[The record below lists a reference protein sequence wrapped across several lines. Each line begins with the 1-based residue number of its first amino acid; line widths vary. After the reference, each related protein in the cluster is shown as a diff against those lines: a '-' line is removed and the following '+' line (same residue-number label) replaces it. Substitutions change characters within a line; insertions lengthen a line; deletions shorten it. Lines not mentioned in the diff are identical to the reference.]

1 MNMAPKPD
9 DRSNN
14 AARLRESIQNT
25 QDNLRESE
33 DYLDEH
39 AEEIAPSELNAL
51 KQKNSNRQSA
61 ISGFEN
67 ELEDEEPFES

>member
-1 MNMAPKPD
+1 MVPKPD
-9 DRSNN
+9 DRSDN
-14 AARLRESIQNT
+14 AAKLREAIQNT
-25 QDNLRESE
+25 EDNLQESE

-51 KQKNSNRQSA
+51 EQKNRNRQAA

>member
-1 MNMAPKPD
+1 MAPKPD

-14 AARLRESIQNT
+14 AERIREAIQNT

-51 KQKNSNRQSA
+51 KQKNHGRQAA
-61 ISGFEN
+61 IAGFES

>member
-1 MNMAPKPD
+1 MAPKPD

-14 AARLRESIQNT
+14 AERLRNSIQNT
-25 QDNLRESE
+25 QDNLSESE

-51 KQKNSNRQSA
+51 NQKNRNRQSA
-61 ISGFEN
+61 ISGFEE
-67 ELEDEEPFES
+67 ELEDEEPLES

>member
-1 MNMAPKPD
+1 MAKPD

-14 AARLRESIQNT
+14 ASRLREAIQNT
-25 QDNLRESE
+25 QENQRESE

-51 KQKNSNRQSA
+51 KQKNRNRQSA
-61 ISGFEN
+61 IAGFEN